1 MTMRLRV
8 VHTTSFTYSAPVTS
22 SYNEAR
28 LTPQTTPTQTTLEAV
43 VRTEP
48 PSTPQRY
55 HDYWGTQVTAF
66 DLHRPH
72 DRLDVVASSVVETAG
87 SSTPRRPEPGFSWE
101 QLRSEEVRNT
111 FAELL
116 APTRYTTMD
125 PAMGRSLAEVV
136 DEPDPETAV
145 HAASALVREHLTYR
159 QGATGVATTAAEA
172 WEQGSGVCQDFA
184 HVAISLLRA
193 AGVPARYVSGYLHP
207 AVQPDVGVTAVGE
220 SHAWIEAWVGTW
232 MAVDPTNGA
241 PVGDR
246 HVLVGRARDY
256 RDVSPV
262 RGVYASAG
270 GSSSLRVSVEITR
283 LG

>member
-8 VHTTSFTYSAPVTS
+8 VHTTAFAYTAPVTS

-28 LTPQTTPTQTTLEAV
+28 LTPLTTPTQTTLEAV

-48 PSTPQRY
+48 ASHLQRY

-72 DRLDVVASSVVETAG
+72 DRLEVVASSLVET
-87 SSTPRRPEPGFSWE
+87 STPAPDEPRLDWSG
-101 QLRSEEVRNT
+101 LRADAVGNLY
-111 FAELL
+111 AELL

-125 PAMGRSLAEVV
+125 DAMRGHLAEITG
-136 DEPDPETAV
+136 EPDPETAV

-172 WEQGSGVCQDFA
+172 WAKGSGVCQDFA
-184 HVAISLLRA
+184 HVAIAFLRA
-193 AGVPARYVSGYLHP
+193 AGIPARYVSGYLHP
-207 AVQPDVGVTAVGE
+207 VVQPVLGETVVGE
-220 SHAWIEAWVGTW
+220 SHAWIEAWVGSW
-232 MAVDPTNGA
+232 LAVDPTNGG

-262 RGVYASAG
+262 RGVYASPG
-270 GSSSLRVSVEITR
+270 GSSSLRVTVEIAR
-283 LG
+283 VR